1 MNNLVYIVYNL
12 KTKKIIHATFNQL
25 IAYHKAIATN
35 DTKNIAMIAVDYDT
49 LHKNISYICY
59 DIKSRTIV
67 TIENSLNNTY
77 KDLAIKAMNGSYLG
91 DTIIIK
97 FDKNDII

>member
-12 KTKKIIHATFNQL
+12 KNKTIVHATFNQI

-35 DTKNIAMIAVDYDT
+35 NTPNVVIIAINYDI
-49 LHKNISYICY
+49 LYKNISYICY
-59 DIKSRTIV
+59 DIKSKAII
-67 TIENSLNNTY
+67 TIENNLNNTY
-77 KDLAIKAMNGSYLG
+77 KTLALKAINGDYLG

-97 FDKNDII
+97 FDKNNIT